1 MPDSSNSDEAPPL
14 VDHSLAAESLAVSF
28 TVVDVGLSATWYCDA
43 LGFTVDREHE
53 REGRVIAVSLRA
65 GTVRILLSHDNGAKG
80 PERQKGDGFSVQI
93 TTRQNIDALA
103 ARAKHAGA
111 VLDTE
116 PADVLGAR
124 VFRLRDPDGFRI
136 VISSPRET

>member
-14 VDHSLAAESLAVSF
+14 VDHPLVAESLAVSF
-28 TVVDVGLSATWYCDA
+28 TVVDVRLGAAWYCDV

-65 GTVRILLSHDNGAKG
+65 GTVRILLSQDNGAKG
-80 PERQKGDGFSVQI
+80 PERQKGEGFSVQI